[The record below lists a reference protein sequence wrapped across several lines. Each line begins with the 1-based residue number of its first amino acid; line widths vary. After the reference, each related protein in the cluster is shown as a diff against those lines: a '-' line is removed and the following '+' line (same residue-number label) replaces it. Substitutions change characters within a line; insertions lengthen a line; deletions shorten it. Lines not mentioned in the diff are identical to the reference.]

1 VAVIVYRRRTH
12 VINLFVMQGTAATA
26 QDARM
31 ETVQGFNL
39 YRWRA
44 SGLNVVAISDL
55 NAEELHEFCEKF
67 EASLRPGSVG

>member
-1 VAVIVYRRRTH
+1 
-12 VINLFVMQGTAATA
+12 MQGAAA
-26 QDARM
+26 AAPDARM
-31 ETVQGFNL
+31 EIVQGFNI

-67 EASLRPGSVG
+67 EANMSTGSVG